1 MKLKTLYGLPR
12 KVVFCKKSLIS
23 NQAPQ
28 STQEFKHTV
37 KSKKSTLYIDK
48 NGISDPWKYSRI
60 KKKINYK
67 QREKQLLKLLEKHRG
82 KGEFD
87 CVVPGSGGKDSCYAA
102 HILKYKYGM
111 NPLLVTWSPNLY
123 TDYGYQNFKNWIK
136 SGPFKCI
143 SSKRNEKLLKT
154 LTKLSIE
161 NLMHP
166 FQTFILGQKAFPPK
180 IAEKLKIPL
189 VFYGENE
196 AEHLNPL
203 SDNRSSLRSKSFHQ
217 YKNLSEIRLGG
228 IKLSELL
235 RDYKFKLKDFE
246 PFLPLRAEKLDKFPL
261 EVHYL
266 GYYLKWIPQETFYYA
281 VENCNFRPRPFRT
294 EGTYSKYNSIDDKLD
309 DLHYYTTFIKFGV
322 GRTTY
327 EVSQELR
334 NEHLTIEEGKKL
346 IKKYDGEFPKHYFSE
361 IMKYYN
367 IREDHFI
374 KLCDKFR
381 SPHLWK
387 RIGKKWYLRHTAN
400 KDGTDD

>member
-1 MKLKTLYGLPR
+1 M
-12 KVVFCKKSLIS
+12 
-23 NQAPQ
+23 
-28 STQEFKHTV
+28 
-37 KSKKSTLYIDK
+37 
-48 NGISDPWKYSRI
+48 

-67 QREKQLLKLLEKHRG
+67 HREKQLLELLDKHRG

-102 HILKYKYGM
+102 HILKHKYGM

-154 LTKLSIE
+154 LTKLSIK

-166 FQTFILGQKAFPPK
+166 FQTFIVGQKAFPPK

-196 AEHLNPL
+196 AEHLNAL

-228 IKLSELL
+228 VKINELI
-235 RDYKFKLKDFE
+235 RDYNFKLKDFE

-266 GYYLKWIPQETFYYA
+266 GYYLKWIPQETFYYS

-322 GRTTY
+322 GRATY

-346 IKKYDGEFPKHYFSE
+346 IKKYDGEFPKRYFSE
-361 IMKYYN
+361 IMKYYDIKEN
-367 IREDHFI
+367 YFF

-387 RIGKKWYLRHTAN
+387 KIGNKWKLRHTAN